1 MKSLIIKVLKSVV
14 VLCELMKEDIKDDNA
29 RKIRGLWILD
39 VFVLLFAI
47 RL

>member
-14 VLCELMKEDIKDDNA
+14 VLCELMKEDIKDDNT

-47 RL
+47 ML